1 MVHVHI
7 FLHHLRDGAGGS
19 APGASLARGLL
30 IHPSSTADSAGA
42 EVRQEGRCVMPDTT
56 KKDQGMGQGGQRQDQ
71 PRRDQGTQP
80 NDQSQRRDQGNQPG
94 SKPGQYNR

>member
-1 MVHVHI
+1 
-7 FLHHLRDGAGGS
+7 
-19 APGASLARGLL
+19 
-30 IHPSSTADSAGA
+30 
-42 EVRQEGRCVMPDTT
+42 MPDTT